1 MTPPLKVAVAGGSLG
16 GLTAALL
23 LRDQGHD
30 VTIYERSAHELQQR
44 GAGIGLLPD
53 SSRYLVEN
61 AGRSIDDIATVTH
74 HLRYLDRA
82 GNVQTDI
89 PRTYHFSAWNTV
101 YRHLLA
107 EFGHDRYLL
116 GREAVGRDET
126 DDAVTVRFADGAQV
140 QADLLVAAD
149 GVNSTFRHQLMPQV
163 QHQYAGYVAWRGMV
177 PERDL
182 PPTIA
187 TMYDDSIVY
196 HLFTNS
202 HIVLYPIPGPGGS
215 VTRGERLINFVWYR
229 NYAAGDA
236 LHNLLV
242 DTAGVHHDM
251 SLPPGAVR
259 AEHVAEMRATAMVRL
274 PDAISRVVLAVQ
286 QPFLQVVN
294 DVQIDHMAFG
304 RTCLIGDAG
313 FLVRPHAA
321 AGTAKAA
328 ANAWALVDALAT
340 HHDVRAALAAWEVG
354 QLQLGRQ
361 LLARTRRI
369 GTRLQFTGDWD
380 PYHPDAFF
388 RLRED
393 GV

>member
-1 MTPPLKVAVAGGSLG
+1 MTPPLKAAVTGGSLG
-16 GLTAALL
+16 GLTVALL

-30 VTIYERSAHELQQR
+30 VTVYERSAHELQER

-53 SSRYLVEN
+53 SSRYLVQR
-61 AGRSIDDIATVTH
+61 AGWSIDDFATVTH
-74 HLRYLDRA
+74 HVRYLDRG
-82 GNVQTDI
+82 GNMHVDI

-107 EFGHDRYLL
+107 AFGRDRYML

-126 DDAVTVRFADGAQV
+126 DDAVTVRFADGSRV

-149 GVNSTFRHQLMPQV
+149 GVNSTFRRQLMPQV

-182 PPTIA
+182 PPAIA
-187 TMYDDSIVY
+187 AMYDDSVVY
-196 HLFTNS
+196 HVFTNS

-229 NYAAGDA
+229 NYAAGDEV
-236 LHNLLV
+236 HNLLV

-259 AEHVAEMRATAMVRL
+259 AEHVAEMRATAMGRL

-286 QPFLQVVN
+286 QPFLQVVK
-294 DVQIDHMAFG
+294 DVEIAHMAFG

-328 ANAWALVDALAT
+328 ANAWALADALAS
-340 HHDVRAALAAWEVG
+340 HNDVRTALAAWEVG

-380 PYHPDAFF
+380 PYHSDAFF

>member
-1 MTPPLKVAVAGGSLG
+1 
-16 GLTAALL
+16 
-23 LRDQGHD
+23 
-30 VTIYERSAHELQQR
+30 
-44 GAGIGLLPD
+44 
-53 SSRYLVEN
+53 
-61 AGRSIDDIATVTH
+61 
-74 HLRYLDRA
+74 
-82 GNVQTDI
+82 
-89 PRTYHFSAWNTV
+89 
-101 YRHLLA
+101 
-107 EFGHDRYLL
+107 
-116 GREAVGRDET
+116 
-126 DDAVTVRFADGAQV
+126 
-140 QADLLVAAD
+140 
-149 GVNSTFRHQLMPQV
+149 MPQV

-182 PPTIA
+182 PPAIA
-187 TMYDDSIVY
+187 AMYDDSVVY
-196 HLFTNS
+196 HVFTNS

-229 NYAAGDA
+229 NYAAGDE

-259 AEHVAEMRATAMVRL
+259 AEHVAEMRATAMGRL

-286 QPFLQVVN
+286 QPFLQVVK
-294 DVQIDHMAFG
+294 DVEIAHMAFG

-328 ANAWALVDALAT
+328 ANAWALADALAS
-340 HHDVRAALAAWEVG
+340 HNDVRTALAAWEVG

-380 PYHPDAFF
+380 PYHSDAFF

>member
-1 MTPPLKVAVAGGSLG
+1 
-16 GLTAALL
+16 
-23 LRDQGHD
+23 
-30 VTIYERSAHELQQR
+30 
-44 GAGIGLLPD
+44 
-53 SSRYLVEN
+53 
-61 AGRSIDDIATVTH
+61 
-74 HLRYLDRA
+74 
-82 GNVQTDI
+82 
-89 PRTYHFSAWNTV
+89 
-101 YRHLLA
+101 
-107 EFGHDRYLL
+107 
-116 GREAVGRDET
+116 VGRDET
-126 DDAVTVRFADGAQV
+126 DDAVTVRFADGSRV

-149 GVNSTFRHQLMPQV
+149 GVNSTFRRQLMPQV

-182 PPTIA
+182 PPAIA
-187 TMYDDSIVY
+187 AMYDDSVVY

-229 NYAAGDA
+229 NYAAGDE

-259 AEHVAEMRATAMVRL
+259 AEHVAEMRATAMARL

-294 DVQIDHMAFG
+294 DVEIAHMAFG

-328 ANAWALVDALAT
+328 ANAWALADALAS
-340 HHDVRAALAAWEVG
+340 HNDVRTALAAWEVG

-380 PYHPDAFF
+380 PYHSDAFF